1 MAHYTNAK
9 QGRGLTA
16 IDAVTALLVILL
28 VVQMWL
34 LSATLDA
41 FLAGHRETALPA
53 AIASGSLFGLCA
65 VLYRFVRRVD
75 REARSR

>member
-1 MAHYTNAK
+1 MAHYPHAN

-41 FLAGHRETALPA
+41 FLAGHRETALPG
-53 AIASGSLFGLCA
+53 AIASGVLLGLCTA
-65 VLYRFVRRVD
+65 IYAFIRGVD
-75 REARSR
+75 RDARSR